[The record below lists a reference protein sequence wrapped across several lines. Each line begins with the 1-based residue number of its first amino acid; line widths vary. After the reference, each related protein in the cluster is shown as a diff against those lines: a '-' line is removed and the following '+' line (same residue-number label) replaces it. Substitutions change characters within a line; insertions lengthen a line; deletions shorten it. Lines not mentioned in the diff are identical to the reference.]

1 VRPEQIPNAISV
13 ARILMVAPTAWL
25 LLQERYG
32 AAFVLFLVAGA
43 SDALDGQLAKRFGW
57 QTPLGGL
64 LDPLADKLL
73 LVVSF
78 LCLGWLGELPAW
90 LVGLVILRD
99 LVIVSGATVY
109 HLRIAPF
116 EAEPMLIS
124 KANTVLQIVLVLA
137 VVARQAGAGLPEG
150 FVTLGVWVVACTTL
164 VSGVVYVVEWSR
176 RARDYPRAD

>member
-13 ARILMVAPTAWL
+13 ARIILVAPTAWL
-25 LLQERYG
+25 LLEQRYG

-43 SDALDGQLAKRFGW
+43 SDALDGHLAKRFGW

-64 LDPLADKLL
+64 LDPIADKLL

-99 LVIVSGATVY
+99 LVIVSGATAY
-109 HLRIAPF
+109 HFRVARL
-116 EAEPMLIS
+116 EADPLFIS

-137 VVARQAGAGLPEG
+137 VAARQAGAGLPEG
-150 FVTLGVWVVACTTL
+150 FVTIGVWVVAASTL
-164 VSGVVYVVEWSR
+164 ASGVAYVVEWSR
-176 RARDYPRAD
+176 RARQGPRGD